1 MKRFLVF
8 AVLFMVMAVI
18 ANADEKGKTCSES
31 CKIKCADKAAS
42 AKATGTEA
50 KDAKTACEGM
60 KTGDAMNTD
69 AAPAA
74 VINAKDA
81 SVTATSIAPKI
92 AETCPDT
99 KDQAALE
106 TFHKAMQP
114 MHAALEENKYAELR
128 GGYTDLAK
136 ASEGIKTYNCPMGD
150 KCPPEC
156 KKSFDG
162 KKADLLKSVEEL
174 GVACNGTD
182 DKKLEASFMTMH
194 EAYVGFASMCQHEKP
209 AAEEKK

>member
-1 MKRFLVF
+1 VKRFLVF
-8 AVLFMVMAVI
+8 ALVFVFMTVM
-18 ANADEKGKTCSES
+18 ANADEKGKTCSET
-31 CKIKCADKAAS
+31 CKVKCAAGKAVA
-42 AKATGTEA
+42 AQTTGTEA
-50 KDAKTACEGM
+50 KAACEGM
-60 KTGDAMNTD
+60 KTGDAMKTEE
-69 AAPAA
+69 APAA

-81 SVTATSIAPKI
+81 AATATLAAPKI

-106 TFHKAMQP
+106 NFHKAMQP

-136 ASEGIKTYNCPMGD
+136 ASEGIKTYNCPMSD
-150 KCPPEC
+150 KCTPEC